1 MEALCY
7 QHLADTKTDQLPAPN
22 HTAHK
27 WGSGVGIQAARRPFV
42 RSDGE
47 EEVME
52 NRFLIL
58 GDCSH
63 VQGVRGE
70 CHFLNKQEQENG
82 YLFFFFPST
91 AVGTKNGKKGG
102 GGGERGRG
110 APTDTF
116 DKRKRCF
123 YFCFDLKGFQ
133 WPPPSPAHCLRGRA
147 HLGDPLWS
155 LTTPPRTVLPP
166 SG

>member
-1 MEALCY
+1 MEALRY
-7 QHLADTKTDQLPAPN
+7 HHLADSKTDQLRAPK
-22 HTAHK
+22 HMACK
-27 WGSGVGIQAARRPFV
+27 WGSGIGIQAARRPFV

-63 VQGVRGE
+63 VQRVRGE

-82 YLFFFFPST
+82 YLFFFFFPST

-102 GGGERGRG
+102 GGGERERG
-110 APTDTF
+110 APLT
-116 DKRKRCF
+116 
-123 YFCFDLKGFQ
+123 
-133 WPPPSPAHCLRGRA
+133 
-147 HLGDPLWS
+147 PLTEEEKF
-155 LTTPPRTVLPP
+155 LLLF
-166 SG
+166 

>member
-22 HTAHK
+22 HTAYK

-58 GDCSH
+58 GD
-63 VQGVRGE
+63 
-70 CHFLNKQEQENG
+70 
-82 YLFFFFPST
+82 
-91 AVGTKNGKKGG
+91 
-102 GGGERGRG
+102 
-110 APTDTF
+110 
-116 DKRKRCF
+116 
-123 YFCFDLKGFQ
+123 
-133 WPPPSPAHCLRGRA
+133 
-147 HLGDPLWS
+147 
-155 LTTPPRTVLPP
+155 
-166 SG
+166 